1 MRSIPTDPWVW
12 VRNRTLPL
20 LLALVALIALHPIFM
35 DTISD
40 QPSPLFPLAFASVPL
55 FGLVVLGSWKRA
67 LPLVAVFFGM
77 IGWAWFGYRFDLEA
91 ISRSPLELLAT
102 AYFAY
107 AAIATGAVVLR
118 STAVLDDRVYGGLAV
133 YLLIACMYAT
143 LHRHTS
149 AIDPNAYWSTTE
161 GKACHL
167 EWDDALY
174 YSCMTITTVGFG
186 DIVPRSSWSRAATM
200 LEAASGVFVTV
211 VFIARLAT
219 TPSHPGTPKHPTA

>member
-20 LLALVALIALHPIFM
+20 LLALVALIALHPIFT
-35 DTISD
+35 DTVSD
-40 QPSPLFPLAFASVPL
+40 QPTALFPLAFASVPL

-67 LPLVAVFFGM
+67 LPLVAVFVGM
-77 IGWAWFGYRFDLEA
+77 IAWAWFGYRFDLEA

-143 LHRHTS
+143 LHRHIS
-149 AIDPNAYWSTTE
+149 AVDPNAYWSTND
-161 GKACHL
+161 GKICHL

-186 DIVPRSSWSRAATM
+186 DIVPRSSWARAATM

-219 TPSHPGTPKHPTA
+219 TPSHLGTPKHPAT